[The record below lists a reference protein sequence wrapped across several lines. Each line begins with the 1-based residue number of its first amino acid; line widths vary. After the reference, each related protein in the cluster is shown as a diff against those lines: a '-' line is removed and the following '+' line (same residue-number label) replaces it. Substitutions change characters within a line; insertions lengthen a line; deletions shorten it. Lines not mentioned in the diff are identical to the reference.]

1 MELEEKLA
9 YFKEQ
14 VQAAAEQNV
23 KEQVDQYR
31 AVLQKDN
38 DQTLAEAR
46 KNLEARLIS
55 EKNDLRKENNKKLA
69 QAQIKQQR
77 ELYIQEEEL
86 KQQLFKQY
94 KQAIHEYMQTDA
106 YFSQL
111 IKMMHSVMDYADNC
125 DAVEIYID
133 NADAHLL
140 DRLKEQT
147 GYDIRI
153 SDRPFGGGVRG
164 VLRQRNILVDYS
176 FESLLKLENEEFA
189 IKGESQANVK

>member
-14 VQAAAEQNV
+14 VQEAANENV
-23 KEQVDQYR
+23 KEQVDQYQ

-46 KNLEARLIS
+46 KNLEERLIS
-55 EKNDLRKENNKKLA
+55 EKNDLRKEHNKKLA

-77 ELYIQEEEL
+77 ELYIREEEL

-94 KQAIHEYMQTDA
+94 NHAIQEYMQTDA
-106 YFSQL
+106 YFNQL
-111 IKMMHSVMDYADNC
+111 IKMMQSIMDYADNC
-125 DAVEIYID
+125 DGVELYID

-140 DRLKEQT
+140 DRLKQQT

-153 SDRPFGGGVRG
+153 SDRPFVGGVRG
-164 VLRQRNILVDYS
+164 VLRERNILVDYS
-176 FESLLKLENEEFA
+176 FQSLLKLESEEFA
-189 IKGESQANVK
+189 IKGESQPR